1 VHDALIESLC
11 RAVDAAPD
19 DIALR
24 LHLADL
30 LIQADRASEAVGLPR
45 TGLHIAYG
53 LAAASVLGAV
63 ILSWRRRG
71 AVRGR
76 RRRGASR

>member
-24 LHLADL
+24 LHLDL